1 MGMIEDIT
9 NLMRKGPALVSQ
21 LDPIKINTKSVVR
34 GAKDATFQFP
44 CLMSDTIPIDL
55 ANTLV
60 NTLDRVYADFTQ
72 TWISLHPFMDMSL
85 DPTPMSYLKRLH
97 QNMKVESVQE
107 FSDNGEEYERIMKEA
122 YEGENLLYMNPN
134 KTYGVMISGANKGSY
149 EMIKSHTQYLRE
161 YMSDFNLAP
170 ITEAPDGPIESA
182 YDLTN
187 RLLDSK
193 TKQMEDEKRNNMM
206 NQMRN
211 RDVPKLL
218 DRDVKKTNE
227 LTPFGIQVRLIAK
240 NEKNEF
246 VQYVDFIVGV
256 KAILHPVK
264 SDDVIDNIKRALQNK
279 SLFFKFLR
287 WTSGEISLFKNI
299 VLNVDDIKLDANRN
313 ASRSPWFP
321 ALKRLKNKKIGVSN
335 LTVPHG
341 VIPNATL
348 AISSYEADELLNK
361 SAIDIR
367 QPAIAKKIMS
377 QLSLIA
383 FVIIDEATGTVNI
396 LYDGDSDYQTYS
408 LETLQ
413 RQNDLTSNKL
423 GREIGRMISH

>member
-44 CLMSDTIPIDL
+44 CLISDTIPIDL

-60 NTLDRVYADFTQ
+60 STLDRVYADFTQ

-107 FSDNGEEYERIMKEA
+107 FSDNGEECERIMKEA

-134 KTYGVMISGANKGSY
+134 KTYGVMITGANKGSC
-149 EMIKSHTQYLRE
+149 EMLESHKQYLRE

-170 ITEAPDGPIESA
+170 ITEAPDEPIDSA

-187 RLLDSK
+187 QLLNSK
-193 TKQMEDEKRNNMM
+193 VKQVEDEKRNNMM

-299 VLNVDDIKLDANRN
+299 VLNVDDIKLDANKN
-313 ASRSPWFP
+313 ASKSPWFP
-321 ALKRLKNKKIGVSN
+321 ALKRLKNKKIGISN

-361 SAIDIR
+361 NAIDIR

-383 FVIIDEATGTVNI
+383 FVIIDEATGTINI
-396 LYDGDSDYQTYS
+396 LYDGDTDYQTYS

>member
-1 MGMIEDIT
+1 
-9 NLMRKGPALVSQ
+9 
-21 LDPIKINTKSVVR
+21 
-34 GAKDATFQFP
+34 
-44 CLMSDTIPIDL
+44 
-55 ANTLV
+55 
-60 NTLDRVYADFTQ
+60 
-72 TWISLHPFMDMSL
+72 
-85 DPTPMSYLKRLH
+85 
-97 QNMKVESVQE
+97 
-107 FSDNGEEYERIMKEA
+107 
-122 YEGENLLYMNPN
+122 
-134 KTYGVMISGANKGSY
+134 
-149 EMIKSHTQYLRE
+149 
-161 YMSDFNLAP
+161 
-170 ITEAPDGPIESA
+170 
-182 YDLTN
+182 
-187 RLLDSK
+187 
-193 TKQMEDEKRNNMM
+193 MM

>member
-60 NTLDRVYADFTQ
+60 STLDRVYADFTQ

-107 FSDNGEEYERIMKEA
+107 FSDNGEEYERIMKES

-149 EMIKSHTQYLRE
+149 EMIKSHAQYLRE